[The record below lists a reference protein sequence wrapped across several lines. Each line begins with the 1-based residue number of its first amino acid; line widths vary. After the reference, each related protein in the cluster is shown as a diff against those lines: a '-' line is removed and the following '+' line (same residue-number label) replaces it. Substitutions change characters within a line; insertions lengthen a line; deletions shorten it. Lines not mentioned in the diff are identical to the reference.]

1 VKQETPDWPA
11 DGAIDLD
18 IHDRPHASSTIEWWY
33 TNGHCIAEDKRRFAY
48 FAAFFRKVIGY
59 DAKTRAARYAHS
71 LTWGIYDLAG
81 QRSAFVSRVDQDA
94 AAEGLRRIRA
104 GLGARDERLN
114 RALAEILERGEVPEP
129 DVVFD
134 GPVVISQHTLDLD
147 FAGDRFRKHGDGSY
161 ELQLF
166 DKRRALG
173 CQLRIVPKKQPVRHG
188 DNGVVRGPDDEAM
201 FYYFVPRCEVSG
213 QIFHHGVAH
222 KLSEGQGWYDH
233 EFGSGVVDDPD
244 PVAEAALGKA
254 ACEKLQQERR
264 ARWQARQIGWN
275 WISAQLSDG
284 SELTYY
290 PEQQIA
296 SGKSVGEH
304 ALIIEPNGE
313 ARRFHDTKLEPTEWW
328 QSAQTF
334 VEYPIRFRLQIPSA
348 RLDLDVRAAFADQE
362 VHTLIAKSSFY
373 EGRVEVSGTRAGRA
387 LSGVGFLERSGLGL
401 TEDMSGLLQ
410 QVDKLVRQ
418 RVQALVPEHPELA
431 QAAYLLTT
439 PDKPHYMQGVDVE
452 QYARAHLQP
461 IRTVSD
467 RGGEAWRCY
476 AMQACIE
483 VVGGSSRDFSQW
495 IAVPELLQAGA
506 HILEDVENKAR
517 ERRGGPAAHLL
528 YGEAQAINSGTAA
541 FFLGAP
547 VLRDGNLSDR
557 QVVAL
562 YELYFDGLRAA
573 HAGQALDLDGFVPLM
588 QRAIES
594 DEAAE
599 TLVSRVRAVH
609 RLKAGVPA
617 GCLARI
623 GALAGGGSTQQLE
636 ALGRFFE
643 DIGLV
648 FKIVDETLE
657 RQLCGARI
665 TLPVAR
671 SMTRLPTA
679 ERRWLFEA
687 LRAQP
692 QDPAQLARAVTLL
705 ESSGAIEA
713 CRAEARELSENSWSK
728 LAPLLEDSLAKLT
741 LRAFC
746 IYAADR
752 SAAAVSGSA

>member
-18 IHDRPHASSTIEWWY
+18 IHDRPHASSTTEWWY
-33 TNGHCIAEDKRRFAY
+33 TNGHCVAADKRPFAY
-48 FAAFFRKVIGY
+48 FAAFFRKVVGH
-59 DAKTRAARYAHS
+59 DPKTRAPRYAHS

-81 QRSAFVSRVDQDA
+81 QRSTFVSRVDKGA
-94 AAEGLRRIRA
+94 AKEGLRRIQA

-114 RALAEILERGEVPEP
+114 RALAEILERGEVPAP

-134 GPVVISQHTLDLD
+134 GPVVVSQHTLDLD
-147 FAGDRFRKHGDGSY
+147 FAGDHLRKLGDGSY
-161 ELQLF
+161 ELRLF

-173 CQLRIVPKKQPVRHG
+173 CQLRIVPKKAAVRHG
-188 DNGVVRGPDDEAM
+188 DNGVVRGPEDETM

-222 KLSEGQGWYDH
+222 ELSTGQGWYDH
-233 EFGSGVVDDPD
+233 EFGVGVVEDPD
-244 PVAEAALGKA
+244 PVAEAALGKV

-264 ARWQARQIGWN
+264 GRWQARQIGWN
-275 WISAQLSDG
+275 WISAQFGDG

-290 PEQQIA
+290 PEQLSA

-313 ARRFHDTKLEPTEWW
+313 ARHFADAKLEPIEWW

-334 VEYPIRFRLQIPSA
+334 VEYPIRFRLQIPGA
-348 RLDLDVRAAFADQE
+348 RLELDVRASFADQE
-362 VHTLIAKSSFY
+362 VRTLIAKSSFY
-373 EGRVEVSGTRAGRA
+373 EGRIELTGTRAGRP
-387 LSGVGFLERSGLGL
+387 LSGVGFVERSGLG
-401 TEDMSGLLQ
+401 TTDDMPGMLAL
-410 QVDKLVRQ
+410 VDKLVRH

-439 PDKPHYMQGVDVE
+439 PDKSHYMQGVDLE

-476 AMQACIE
+476 AIQACIE

-506 HILEDVENKAR
+506 HILEDVANKTR
-517 ERRGGPAAHLL
+517 ERRGGPTAHLL

-547 VLRDGNLSDR
+547 LLRDGNLSDR

-573 HAGQALDLDGFVPLM
+573 HAGQALDLDGFTPLM

-599 TLVSRVRAVH
+599 TLVSRVHAVH
-609 RLKAGVPA
+609 RLKTGVPA

-623 GALAGGGSTQQLE
+623 GALAGGGTAQQVE

-643 DIGLV
+643 DIGRA
-648 FKIVDETLE
+648 FKIVDETL
-657 RQLCGARI
+657 QLRDATPGRI
-665 TLPVAR
+665 TLPIAR
-671 SMTRLPTA
+671 SMTRLPIA
-679 ERRWLFEA
+679 ERRWLFETLRNQAHDHAQSERVIA
-687 LRAQP
+687 LLQSCG
-692 QDPAQLARAVTLL
+692 AV
-705 ESSGAIEA
+705 EA
-713 CRAEARELSENSWSK
+713 CQQEARELSEASWTK
-728 LAPLLEDSLAKLT
+728 LAPLLPDSLAKLT

-746 IYAADR
+746 LYAADR
-752 SAAAVSGSA
+752 VAA

>member
-1 VKQETPDWPA
+1 MKQETPDWPA

-18 IHDRPHASSTIEWWY
+18 IHDRPHASSTTEWWY
-33 TNGHCIAEDKRRFAY
+33 TNGHCITEDKRRFAY
-48 FAAFFRKVIGY
+48 FAAFFRKVVGY
-59 DAKTRAARYAHS
+59 DPKTRAPRYAHS
-71 LTWGIYDLAG
+71 LTWGLYDLAG
-81 QRSAFVSRVDQDA
+81 QRSAFVSRVDKGA
-94 AAEGLRRIRA
+94 AQEGLRRIRA

-114 RALAEILERGEVPEP
+114 RALAEILERGEIPAP

-134 GPVVISQHTLDLD
+134 GPVVVSQHTLDLD
-147 FAGDRFRKHGDGSY
+147 FAGDRLRKHSDGSY

-166 DKRRALG
+166 DKRRAIG
-173 CQLRIVPKKQPVRHG
+173 CQLRIVPKKAAVRHG

-213 QIFHHGVAH
+213 QIFHQGVGH
-222 KLSEGQGWYDH
+222 KLTEGQGWYDH

-244 PVAEAALGKA
+244 PTAEAALGRA

-264 ARWQARQIGWN
+264 ARWQARQVGWN
-275 WISAQLSDG
+275 WISAQFSDG

-290 PEQQIA
+290 PEQLIA

-304 ALIIEPNGE
+304 ALIIESNGE
-313 ARRFHDTKLEPTEWW
+313 ARHYSEAKLEPTEWW
-328 QSAQTF
+328 QSSQTF
-334 VEYPIRFRLQIPSA
+334 VEYPIRFRLHIPGA
-348 RLDLDVRAAFADQE
+348 QLELDVRASFADQE

-373 EGRVEVSGTRAGRA
+373 EGRVEVTGTRAGRA
-387 LSGVGFLERSGLGL
+387 LTGVGFVERSGLGM
-401 TEDMSGLLQ
+401 TEDMHGLLQ

-418 RVQALVPEHPELA
+418 RVQALVPDHPELA

-439 PDKPHYMQGVDVE
+439 PDKSHYMQGVDLE

-483 VVGGSSRDFSQW
+483 VVGGSSRELSQW

-623 GALAGGGSTQQLE
+623 GALAGGGSTQQVE

-643 DIGLV
+643 EIGLA
-648 FKIVDETLE
+648 FKIVDETLVRE
-657 RQLCGARI
+657 QSPTHITFPIAR
-665 TLPVAR
+665 A
-671 SMTRLPTA
+671 MTRLA
-679 ERRWLFEA
+679 IADRRWLFETM
-687 LRAQP
+687 RTQP
-692 QDPAQLARAVTLL
+692 QSPAHLDRVSALL
-705 ESSGAIEA
+705 ESSGANEA
-713 CRAEARELSENSWSK
+713 CRAEARELSKTSWTK
-728 LAPLLEDSLAKLT
+728 LAPLLDDSLAKLT
-741 LRAFC
+741 LRAFS
-746 IYAADR
+746 IYVADR
-752 SAAAVSGSA
+752 TH